1 MSRLLKF
8 VSIGLLGLITLAP
21 VASAQRGRVFVG
33 GGFGWGPG
41 WYAPYP
47 YRGPYGYYGEENN
60 PAYPGQVKIITQ
72 NRDARVY
79 VDRGYAG
86 TAGKLKK
93 FRLAP
98 GRHNISCVTQPGRY
112 CTGNALP

>member
-1 MSRLLKF
+1 MPRLLKF
-8 VSIGLLGLITLAP
+8 ALIGLLGLITLAP
-21 VASAQRGRVFVG
+21 VASAQRGRVFIG
-33 GGFGWGPG
+33 GGFGWGQG

-47 YRGPYGYYGEENN
+47 YWDPYGYCGEENN

-72 NRDARVY
+72 NRDAGVY

-86 TAGKLKK
+86 TAGKKK

-98 GRHNISCVTQPGRY
+98 GRHNIELLTQPGRY
-112 CTGNALP
+112 CTGSASP